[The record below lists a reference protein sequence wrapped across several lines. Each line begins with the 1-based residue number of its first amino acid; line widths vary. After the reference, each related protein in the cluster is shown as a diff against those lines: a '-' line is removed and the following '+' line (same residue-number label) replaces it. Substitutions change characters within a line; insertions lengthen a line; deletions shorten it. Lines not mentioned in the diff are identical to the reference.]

1 LATEVNQTRRADPG
15 GEWGPPP
22 IKIILP
28 NIPQTFHCSIIGT
41 CFSTSDLRKLLLKLN
56 VSGAGSDTE
65 HALHTKAV
73 QLAGMPKEGRLLHKA
88 LDRRHRALLNQFK
101 SATGTAALST
111 LWREA
116 VGKGQIPGAY
126 WAILTHEDTDDT
138 LVQEVFGEVHMLSH
152 LNGVVSRAELR
163 RLTLLEHENA
173 ALTIKLERQQRHL
186 NEAFRSRDE
195 TIRNLQ
201 ALLAKQIAERNGT
214 EHSSAAS
221 EQHALKAT
229 IAGLQK
235 RLSKELSHRE
245 HLEQEFKCQSRELAN
260 LKRATTELMGENT
273 ALHREL
279 EAIETHIDLLVA
291 TEVEAA
297 SERPKLPKAR
307 LLYVGGRTHAI
318 SKFRFVIEGLGADF
332 LHHDGGIEHSCSL
345 LPNLINRSD
354 VTLFPVDCVS
364 HDAAATV
371 KRLCGQ
377 SNKRYVPLRS
387 ASLACL
393 LSALSMLQME
403 IGGSTCRPLNVENEL
418 PRLQV

>member
-1 LATEVNQTRRADPG
+1 LATELNQAQPASPG
-15 GEWGPPP
+15 GEWKPPP

-56 VSGAGSDTE
+56 VPGAGSDTE

-73 QLAGMPKEGRLLHKA
+73 QLAGMAKEGKLLHKA
-88 LDRRHRALLNQFK
+88 LDRQHRALLKQFK
-101 SATGTAALST
+101 SVKGAAALKT

-126 WAILTHEDTDDT
+126 WAILTHEDTDDE
-138 LVQEVFGEVHMLSH
+138 LAQEVFGEVHMLSH
-152 LNGVVSRAELR
+152 LNGAASRAELR
-163 RLTLLEHENA
+163 RLILLEHENA

-201 ALLAKQIAERNGT
+201 ALLAKQIADRSGT
-214 EHSSAAS
+214 EHSGAAS

-229 IAGLQK
+229 IAVLQK

-245 HLEQEFKCQSRELAN
+245 YLEQGFKCQSRELAN
-260 LKRATTELMGENT
+260 LRRTTMELAGEKT

-291 TEVEAA
+291 AEAQAA
-297 SERPKLPKAR
+297 SERHNLSNAR

-318 SKFRFVIEGLGADF
+318 PKFRFVIEGLGADF

-345 LPNLINRSD
+345 LPNLINRAD

-364 HDAAATV
+364 HDAAAAV

-393 LSALSMLQME
+393 LSALTMLQME
-403 IGGSTCRPLNVENEL
+403 IGGSTCRALNVENEL
-418 PRLQV
+418 SRLQV